1 MGRVIGVLALVLALG
16 ACDRLGLNL
25 DFGRGDNT
33 FDGQYFRGSAKS
45 DAKTR
50 QNFTVS
56 IRPVSRSL
64 KGAVQ
69 AAEYEAIS
77 HCIKYY
83 GTSDIAWTI
92 GPDTPQDAL
101 PIDGETLTL
110 AGTCE
115 E

>member
-1 MGRVIGVLALVLALG
+1 MGRVIGVMALVLALG
-16 ACDRLGLNL
+16 ACDRLGINLNL
-25 DFGRGDNT
+25 GRGDNA

-45 DAKTR
+45 EAKAR

-56 IRPVSRSL
+56 VRPVSRSL
-64 KGAVQ
+64 DGAVQ

-77 HCIKYY
+77 HCIKYF
-83 GTSDIAWTI
+83 GTSDIVWTV
-92 GPDTPQDAL
+92 GPDTPLDAL